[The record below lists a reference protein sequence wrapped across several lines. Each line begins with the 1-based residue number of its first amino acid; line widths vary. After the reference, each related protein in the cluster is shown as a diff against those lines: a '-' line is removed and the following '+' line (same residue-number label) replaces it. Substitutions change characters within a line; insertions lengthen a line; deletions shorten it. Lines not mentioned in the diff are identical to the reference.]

1 MRFLTRLHIARF
13 GPAVLAAGLA
23 FSGCSVRKVAVNSVG
38 NILAKG
44 GSGGSFAT
52 DEDPELVKAAVP
64 FSLKLMESLLLES
77 PEHEALLVATAGGFT
92 QYAYAFVQQEADEA
106 EETDFARASELRVR
120 ARKLYL
126 RARDYGL
133 RALEVDHPGFGHAL
147 DQDPIAAVADMDEAD
162 VPALYWTAAA
172 WASAISLAKDDP
184 ALIGEVPRMEALI
197 DRAYA
202 LDADYDYGAIHTF
215 LMSYEFAR
223 VGGEGD
229 PIERA
234 RFHFG
239 RAIELTGGQ
248 KVSPY
253 VTWAENT
260 CVQTQDVAEF
270 RRLLATALA
279 IDVDARPEWRLE
291 NTIMQRRSRRLLDQ
305 IDLLF
310 LNP

>member
-1 MRFLTRLHIARF
+1 
-13 GPAVLAAGLA
+13 
-23 FSGCSVRKVAVNSVG
+23 VG

-44 GSGGSFAT
+44 GSGGAFAT

-92 QYAYAFVQQEADEA
+92 QYAYAFVQQEADAA
-106 EETDFARASELRVR
+106 EETDFEHAIELRVR

-133 RALEVDHPGFGHAL
+133 RALEVSHPGIREAL
-147 DQDPIAAVADMDEAD
+147 AANPHPAVAGMKADD

-184 ALIGEVPRMEALI
+184 ALIGEIPQMEALI
-197 DRAYA
+197 DRAYV
-202 LDADYDYGAIHTF
+202 LDADYDHGAIHSF
-215 LMSYEFAR
+215 LLSYELAR

-239 RAIELTGGQ
+239 RAIELTGGR

-260 CVQTQDVAEF
+260 CVQSQDVAEF

-279 IDVDARPEWRLE
+279 IDVDERPEWRLE
-291 NTIMQRRSRRLLDQ
+291 NTIMQRRARRLLDQ
-305 IDLLF
+305 IDILF

>member
-1 MRFLTRLHIARF
+1 
-13 GPAVLAAGLA
+13 
-23 FSGCSVRKVAVNSVG
+23 VG

-44 GSGGSFAT
+44 GSGGAFAT

-92 QYAYAFVQQEADEA
+92 QYAYAFVQQEADAA
-106 EETDFARASELRVR
+106 EETDFEHAIELRVR

-133 RALEVDHPGFGHAL
+133 RALEVSHPGIREAL
-147 DQDPIAAVADMDEAD
+147 AANPHPAVAGMKADD

-172 WASAISLAKDDP
+172 WASATSLAKDDP
-184 ALIGEVPRMEALI
+184 ALIGEIPQMEALI
-197 DRAYA
+197 DRAYV
-202 LDADYDYGAIHTF
+202 LDADYDHGAIHSF
-215 LMSYEFAR
+215 LLSYELAR

-239 RAIELTGGQ
+239 RAIELTGGR

-260 CVQTQDVAEF
+260 CVQSQDVAEF
-270 RRLLATALA
+270 RRLIATALA
-279 IDVDARPEWRLE
+279 IDVDERPEWRLE
-291 NTIMQRRSRRLLDQ
+291 NTIMQRRARRLLDQ
-305 IDLLF
+305 IDILF

>member
-1 MRFLTRLHIARF
+1 MRFITRSHIIRF

-23 FSGCSVRKVAVNSVG
+23 FSGCSVRQVAVNSVG

-44 GSGGSFAT
+44 GSGGAFAS

-77 PEHEALLVATAGGFT
+77 PEHEALLVAAAGGFT

-106 EETDFARASELRVR
+106 EETDFVRAQELRVR

-133 RALEVDHPGFGHAL
+133 RALEVGQPGFREAFFAN
-147 DQDPIAAVADMDEAD
+147 PRAAVADMSEED

-184 ALIGEVPRMEALI
+184 ALIGEIPQMEALI

-229 PIERA
+229 PIDRA
-234 RFHFG
+234 RAHFD
-239 RAIELTGGQ
+239 RAIELTGGK

-260 CVQTQDVAEF
+260 CVQSQDVAEF
-270 RRLLATALA
+270 RRLLDTVLA
-279 IDVDARPEWRLE
+279 IDVNERPEWRLE
-291 NTIMQRRSRRLLDQ
+291 NTIMQRRARRLLEQ
-305 IDLLF
+305 IDILF

>member
-1 MRFLTRLHIARF
+1 
-13 GPAVLAAGLA
+13 
-23 FSGCSVRKVAVNSVG
+23 VG

-44 GSGGSFAT
+44 GSGGAFAT

-77 PEHEALLVATAGGFT
+77 PEHEALLAATAGGFT
-92 QYAYAFVQQEADEA
+92 QYAYAFVQQEADAA
-106 EETDFARASELRVR
+106 EETDFEHAIELRVR

-133 RALEVDHPGFGHAL
+133 RALEVSHPGIREAL
-147 DQDPIAAVADMDEAD
+147 AANPRPAVAGMKADD

-184 ALIGEVPRMEALI
+184 ALIGEIPQMEALI
-197 DRAYA
+197 DRAYV
-202 LDADYDYGAIHTF
+202 LDADYDHGAIHSF
-215 LMSYEFAR
+215 LMSYELAR

-239 RAIELTGGQ
+239 RAIELTGGR

-260 CVQTQDVAEF
+260 CVQSQDVAEF
-270 RRLLATALA
+270 RRLLAAALA
-279 IDVDARPEWRLE
+279 IDVDERPEWRLE
-291 NTIMQRRSRRLLDQ
+291 NTIMQRRARRLLDQ
-305 IDLLF
+305 IDILF

>member
-1 MRFLTRLHIARF
+1 MRLFTRPQLNGI
-13 GPAVLAAGLA
+13 GLVVLAAGLA
-23 FSGCSVRKVAVNSVG
+23 LTGCSVRQVAVNSVG

-44 GSGGSFAT
+44 GSGGAFAS
-52 DEDPELVKAAVP
+52 DEDPELVRAAVP

-106 EETDFARASELRVR
+106 EETDFAHAIEQRLR
-120 ARKLYL
+120 ARKLYV

-133 RALEVDHPGFGHAL
+133 RALEVSHPGFGAAF
-147 DQDPIAAVADMDEAD
+147 DADPIAAVAVMGEDD

-184 ALIGEVPRMEALI
+184 ALIGELPQMEALI
-197 DRAYA
+197 DRAHA

-215 LMSYEFAR
+215 LMSYELAR

-229 PIERA
+229 PVERA
-234 RFHFG
+234 RVHFG
-239 RAIELTGGQ
+239 RAIELTGGK

-260 CVQTQDVAEF
+260 CVQSQDVAEF
-270 RRLLATALA
+270 RRLLDAALA
-279 IDVDARPEWRLE
+279 IDVNERPEWRLE
-291 NTIMQRRSRRLLDQ
+291 NTIMQRRARRLLDQ
-305 IDLLF
+305 IDILF